1 MTPPKKITPADL
13 GLDLSHPH
21 PQPQSKPSKSKS
33 KSKSKTP
40 KTQEEPRTSDPFK
53 WLLAAL
59 LVSKPIQQS
68 VAVNTYHTLVDT
80 HHIASP
86 DAILDA
92 GWDRLVQILD
102 EGHYTRFDFSTATK
116 LLDVARGVK
125 EFGGGGGGGEGFEG
139 LIRAGKGE
147 VGRRLL
153 AFKGVGPVMVGN
165 FLGGFER
172 WEGEGKGKGEGQEGE
187 EEEVE
192 MEE

>member
-125 EFGGGGGGGEGFEG
+125 EFGGGGEGFEG

-153 AFKGVGPVMVGN
+153 AFKGVGPVTVGN

-172 WEGEGKGKGEGQEGE
+172 WEGEGEGEG